1 MSKAPFNFDEREV
14 TTFYRI
20 CTVMYILTIVA
31 MIGIINYR
39 QYVLGQPH
47 QQWDD
52 IAMLMTINVIVLLGA
67 VLYLTGAFNPIKVKP
82 FYLVAGYL
90 VFVLLGLAF
99 TVFRYTVLLG
109 QEFTLVEVQDALL
122 TVAAISGIL
131 FLAWGLLAYLG
142 NRRIEKQI
150 E

>member
-1 MSKAPFNFDEREV
+1 
-14 TTFYRI
+14 
-20 CTVMYILTIVA
+20 MYILTILA

-39 QYVLGQPH
+39 QYVLGQPN

-52 IAMLMTINVIVLLGA
+52 IAMLMSVNVIILLGS
-67 VLYLTGAFNPIKVKP
+67 VLYLTGGINPMKVKP
-82 FYLVAGYL
+82 AYLVAGYIG
-90 VFVLLGLAF
+90 FVVLGVAF

-109 QEFTLVEVQDALL
+109 QEFSLVDVQETMLI
-122 TVAAISGIL
+122 VAVISGIL
-131 FLAWGLLAYLG
+131 FLGWGLLAYLG

>member
-1 MSKAPFNFDEREV
+1 
-14 TTFYRI
+14 
-20 CTVMYILTIVA
+20 MYILTIVA

-82 FYLVAGYL
+82 VYLVAGYL